1 MSTAATS
8 VSDDLPPPG
17 STSLAGRVVV
27 VTGAGRGIGQACALT
42 VAKRGAA
49 VVLADLDPGALDEPA
64 VAIRRMG
71 VPAHTVRCDVTSEND
86 CAALAEAA
94 VGELG
99 GLDGAVL
106 AAGYAHHAPLLEMG
120 VREWT
125 ALLDVHLTGTFLSLQ
140 ALARRMD
147 SGGSVVCLA
156 STVAH
161 VGGPPRQAHYV
172 AAKAGT
178 VGLVR
183 AAARELGYRGIR
195 VNAVSPG
202 FTDTA
207 MNNGMFTDEERAA
220 RAARS
225 PLGRIAVPDD
235 VAGVV
240 AFLLGDDSGFVTG
253 HDLRVDG
260 GASLS

>member
-1 MSTAATS
+1 
-8 VSDDLPPPG
+8 
-17 STSLAGRVVV
+17 V
-27 VTGAGRGIGQACALT
+27 VTGAGRGIGQACAL
-42 VAKRGAA
+42 AAAARGAA
-49 VVLADLDPGALDEPA
+49 VVLADLDAGALDGPA
-64 VAIRRMG
+64 AAIREMG
-71 VPAHTVRCDVTSEND
+71 VPVHAVQCDVTSPRD
-86 CAALAEAA
+86 CAELADAA
-94 VGELG
+94 ADELG
-99 GLDGAVL
+99 GMHGAVL
-106 AAGYAHHAPLLEMG
+106 AAGYASHVPLLEMS

-178 VGLVR
+178 LGLVR
-183 AAARELGYRGIR
+183 AAARELGSRGIR

-207 MNNGMFTDEERAA
+207 MNSGIFTEEERAA

-260 GASLS
+260 GASLN